1 MPTPKRVRV
10 EPTRSKFRALLAA
23 NPNYFGTAPE
33 LGDFPVVVE
42 QSFNTAYEQLTC
54 VSYSPKLDR
63 LEATFIVKR
72 PDGYGGDLCTN
83 GSYEHVRFYVDYGA
97 GWQDAGPASVNVHD
111 IPIGVDCHEDKTH
124 PLAYVCGVDH
134 QPQRDWCGA
143 PVLPR
148 VRAIL
153 SWNLLPPANQP
164 DWAPPWGNRLECNV
178 QIQPRRPLIPDILT
192 KIPKDVLEG
201 LHFPPIELAEV
212 PDSPAPDPGPLA
224 ELPLADLAAEYKR
237 AEIPQH
243 RFALPLVAKTIASSG
258 DDVQLASGAVSAKLA
273 GISLQDVLDALEKD
287 SGNTTYEELE
297 CLGLEHQ
304 ANADRL
310 VATFHVKQPSG
321 YSGGPC
327 TAGSVEYVAFWA
339 DWDDDCG
346 FEYLGTVET
355 SVHDYAKLPDGG
367 LCYAAVLPVDIAAL
381 RQSCDKPVLR
391 HVRAVLSWG
400 APPSTTDPDKVPF
413 WGNRLDTHVQIAP
426 GRPYDGTARFVIVG
440 GVPAAE
446 IDPATGLTMSVAH
459 LAVNGLPLDSRGC
472 PFAGR
477 VTLHGPTDP
486 ALAGSTYRV
495 LLTNL
500 TTGVGPMPLMNGFK
514 SVGGLGQTLPSPST
528 SWTPGANGWTTWL
541 GWLQNTTGVL
551 GWFDTTGDDRWRIDL
566 EVAGSGIV
574 DTKFVQLDNT
584 LKGEGTPVDPNN
596 TAGLDLNVAG
606 QCDVKAGLVTG
617 TFVARDRYFGSWGIS
632 VHGGPSSGFP
642 APPPPTT
649 MPALPNTSQTP
660 PGGRA
665 FELDLSALPP
675 CGYTVRL
682 AVSDRAIVNSAW
694 TGRAVHVERGLC
706 IRS

>member
-1 MPTPKRVRV
+1 MPPPKRARI
-10 EPTRSKFRALLAA
+10 EPTRTKFRALLAA
-23 NPNYFGTAPE
+23 NPNYFGTAPDV
-33 LGDFPVVVE
+33 GDFPVVVE
-42 QSFNTAYEQLTC
+42 QSFNTNYEELNC

-63 LEATFIVKR
+63 LEASFDVKL
-72 PDGYGGDLCTN
+72 PYGYSGDLCTN
-83 GSYEHVRFYVDYGA
+83 GSYEYVRFYVDYGA
-97 GWQDAGPASVNVHD
+97 GWQDAGVASVNVHD
-111 IPIGVDCHEDKTH
+111 IPVGKDCHEDSTH

-134 QPQRDWCGA
+134 QPRRDWCGR

-153 SWNLLPPANQP
+153 SWNLMPPPNQP
-164 DWAPPWGNRLECNV
+164 DWAPPWGNRHECNI
-178 QIQPRRPLIPDILT
+178 QIRPRRWKLPDILT
-192 KIPKDVLEG
+192 KIPQEVLKKLE
-201 LHFPPIELAEV
+201 LPPIELLEV
-212 PDSPAPDPGPLA
+212 PESPIPDPGPLA
-224 ELPLADLAAEYKR
+224 ELPLDHLAKAYKK
-237 AEIPQH
+237 AKVPPH
-243 RFALPLVAKTIASSG
+243 RFALPALAKAIESPA
-258 DDVQLASGAVSAKLA
+258 DAAQLAGEAASAQLA
-273 GISLQDVLDALEKD
+273 GIPLQEVLDSLENE

-304 ANADRL
+304 AYSDRL
-310 VATFHVKQPSG
+310 VATFHVKQPFG

-339 DWDDDCG
+339 DWDDNCEL
-346 FEYLGTVET
+346 EYLGTVET
-355 SVHDYAKLPDGG
+355 NVHDYARLPDGG
-367 LCYAAVLPVDIAAL
+367 LCYAAVLPVDVAGL
-381 RQSCDKPVLR
+381 RRRCREPVLR
-391 HVRAVLSWG
+391 RVRAVLSWG
-400 APPSTTDPDKVPF
+400 TPPSTTDPNHVPY

-426 GRPYDGTARFVIVG
+426 GRPYDGTARFTIVG

-459 LAVNGLPLDSRGC
+459 LAVNGLPLDPRGC

-500 TTGVGPMPLMNGFK
+500 TTGAGPVPLTNGFRT
-514 SVGGLGQTLPSPST
+514 VGGSGQTLPSAT
-528 SWTPGANGWTTWL
+528 TFWTPGAGGWTPWL
-541 GWLQNTTGVL
+541 GWAQNTTGVL

-584 LKGEGTPVDPNN
+584 LNGQSLDPNN
-596 TAGLDLNVAG
+596 TADLQLNVAG
-606 QCDVKAGLVTG
+606 NCDVAAGVVTG
-617 TFVARDRYFGSWGIS
+617 TFVARDVHFGSWGIS

-642 APPPPTT
+642 TPPPATTTPFLPT
-649 MPALPNTSQTP
+649 TSQTP
-660 PGGRA
+660 TGGRA

-706 IRS
+706 IRK

>member
-1 MPTPKRVRV
+1 MPTSKGARI
-10 EPTRSKFRALLAA
+10 EPTRTKFRALLAA
-23 NPNYFGTAPE
+23 NPNYFGTAPD
-33 LGDFPVVVE
+33 LVDFPVVSE
-42 QSFNTAYEQLTC
+42 QSFNTAYEELTC

-72 PDGYGGDLCTN
+72 PYGYSGDLCTN
-83 GSYEHVRFYVDYGA
+83 GSYEYVRFYVDYGT

-111 IPIGVDCHEDKTH
+111 IPVGEDCHGDRTH

-134 QPQRDWCGA
+134 QPQRDWCGR

-153 SWNLLPPANQP
+153 SWNLMPPPNQP
-164 DWAPPWGNRLECNV
+164 DWAPPWGNRHECNV
-178 QIQPRRPLIPDILT
+178 QIRPRRRRLPDIVA
-192 KIPKDVLEG
+192 KIPPEILKELE
-201 LHFPPIELAEV
+201 LPDIELLEV
-212 PDSPAPDPGPLA
+212 PESPIPDPGPLA
-224 ELPLADLAAEYKR
+224 ELPLAEVAKR
-237 AEIPQH
+237 YEGTEVPQH
-243 RFALPLVAKTIASSG
+243 RFALPFVAKAMVSSG
-258 DDVQLASGAVSAKLA
+258 DATQLASESVSAKLA
-273 GISLQDVLDALEKD
+273 GVSLQDVLDAIETD

-304 ANADRL
+304 SNSDRL
-310 VATFHVKQPSG
+310 VATFDVKLPSG
-321 YSGGPC
+321 YSGPPC
-327 TAGSVEYVAFWA
+327 SAGSVEYVAFWA
-339 DWDDDCG
+339 DWDDDCE

-355 SVHDYAKLPDGG
+355 NVHDYTRLPNGG
-367 LCYAAVLPVDIAAL
+367 LCYAAVLPVDVSDL
-381 RQSCDKPVLR
+381 RRSCREPVLR
-391 HVRAVLSWG
+391 RVRAVLSWG
-400 APPSTTDPDKVPF
+400 VPPSTTDPNEVPY

-426 GRPYDGTARFVIVG
+426 GRPYDGTARFTIVG

-446 IDPATGLTMSVAH
+446 IDTGTGLTMSVAH

-500 TTGVGPMPLMNGFK
+500 SAGGGTVPLTNGFK
-514 SVGGLGQTLPSPST
+514 TVGGLGQTLPSPAGF
-528 SWTPGANGWTTWL
+528 WTPGANGWTPWL
-541 GWLQNTTGVL
+541 GWQQNTTGVL
-551 GWFDTTGDDRWRIDL
+551 GWFDTTGNDLWRIDL
-566 EVAGSGIV
+566 EVLGGGIV

-584 LKGEGTPVDPNN
+584 LNAQSVDPDN
-596 TAGLDLNVAG
+596 TADLQLNVAG
-606 QCDVKAGLVTG
+606 QCEVSAGVVTG
-617 TFVARDRYFGSWGIS
+617 TFVARDRHFGSWGIS

-642 APPPPTT
+642 PPPPAVAT
-649 MPALPNTSQTP
+649 PPLPNTSQTP
-660 PGGRA
+660 TSGRA

-682 AVSDRAIVNSAW
+682 AVSDRAIVNSAS

-706 IRS
+706 IRK